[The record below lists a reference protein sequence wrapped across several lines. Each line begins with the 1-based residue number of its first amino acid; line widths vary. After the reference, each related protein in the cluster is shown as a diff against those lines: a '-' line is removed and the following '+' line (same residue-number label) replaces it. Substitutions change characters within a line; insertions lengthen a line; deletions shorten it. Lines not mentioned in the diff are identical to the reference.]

1 MGPATLSIDLDAVAA
16 NWRAL
21 ARAADGAAT
30 GAVVKADAYGLG
42 ADRVA
47 PVLAAAGAKQFFVA
61 LAGEGVALR
70 RILGPGPEIFV
81 FGGHMAGDR
90 VAIDGAGLIPLL
102 NSPDQARRH
111 FEALPAHPFGVQ
123 LDTGMARLGFAP
135 ADFVAMR
142 PELMAARPRL
152 AMSHLA
158 CADDPDDP
166 MNAAQLRAF
175 RDLTDGLA
183 VPRSLA
189 ATGGILLGPAYHFDL
204 IRPGIGLYGGQP
216 FTAAQPVVG
225 LTVPVIQTR
234 DLTPGMTVGYGA
246 SWTAARPTR
255 LATIRPGIR
264 ANSGCSCCIS
274 AGFSLPVVGLT
285 ALFTGGALALQIYAG
300 GARFN
305 AEAVVP
311 SDRRHRHG
319 ARAGPGAGRA
329 DGGRPRRRLDR
340 RRDRHDEGDRTDRR
354 AGHAVDQPDEIPH
367 RAARAGRHPVAAGAG
382 RDRRHHRHHGRL
394 SGRGEPARLQ
404 RRRLSQQH
412 ARISSRRP
420 T

>member
-1 MGPATLSIDLDAVAA
+1 MGPAILSIDLDAVAA

-189 ATGGILLGPAYHFDL
+189 ATGGILLGPAYRFDL
-204 IRPGIGLYGGQP
+204 TRPGIGLYGGQP

-255 LATIRPGIR
+255 LATIAAGYADGLIR
-264 ANSGCSCCIS
+264 AMGDRARAW
-274 AGFSLPVVGLT
+274 AGRRACPLVGRVSMDLITVDVTDLPATPDTLDLVGPHQNVDDLAAAAGTIGYEILT
-285 ALFTGGALALQIYAG
+285 ALGPRYARRYTGPK
-300 GARFN
+300 
-305 AEAVVP
+305 E
-311 SDRRHRHG
+311 
-319 ARAGPGAGRA
+319 ARA
-329 DGGRPRRRLDR
+329 
-340 RRDRHDEGDRTDRR
+340 
-354 AGHAVDQPDEIPH
+354 
-367 RAARAGRHPVAAGAG
+367 
-382 RDRRHHRHHGRL
+382 
-394 SGRGEPARLQ
+394 
-404 RRRLSQQH
+404 
-412 ARISSRRP
+412 IS
-420 T
+420 

>member
-1 MGPATLSIDLDAVAA
+1 MGPAILSIDLDAVAA

-189 ATGGILLGPAYHFDL
+189 ATGGILLGPAYRFDL
-204 IRPGIGLYGGQP
+204 TRPGIGLYGGQP

-234 DLTPGMTVGYGA
+234 DLTPGMTV
-246 SWTAARPTR
+246 
-255 LATIRPGIR
+255 RPGIPR
-264 ANSGCSCCIS
+264 ELGAVGSHAVRPGQLCILDRL
-274 AGFSLPVVGLT
+274 ALSLPVVGLT

-311 SDRRHRHG
+311 SDRRHRH
-319 ARAGPGAGRA
+319 
-329 DGGRPRRRLDR
+329 
-340 RRDRHDEGDRTDRR
+340 
-354 AGHAVDQPDEIPH
+354 
-367 RAARAGRHPVAAGAG
+367 
-382 RDRRHHRHHGRL
+382 
-394 SGRGEPARLQ
+394 
-404 RRRLSQQH
+404 H
-412 ARISSRRP
+412 ARTWGPSWAG
-420 T
+420 